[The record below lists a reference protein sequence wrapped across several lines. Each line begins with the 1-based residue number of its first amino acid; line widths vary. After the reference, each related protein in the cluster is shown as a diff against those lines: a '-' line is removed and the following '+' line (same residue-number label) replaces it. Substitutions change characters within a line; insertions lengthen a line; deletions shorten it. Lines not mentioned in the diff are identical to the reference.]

1 MFAKLKGVVDTIGE
15 DTIILDVG
23 GVGYLVHA
31 STRTL
36 SQLPPVGEA
45 MALFI
50 ETQVREDAIT
60 LFGFAKAEEQ
70 RWFKL
75 LTTVQGVGARVGL
88 SILSALS
95 PSELGA
101 AIAHQDKAAL
111 SRASGVGPKLAQ
123 RIVIELKDKVGT
135 ILPDFE
141 VAPAAAAAGGA
152 PSGGSVLA
160 DAVSAL
166 VNLGYRPAEA
176 STAVSVAKGKAGE
189 DASLDALIKAA
200 LKEAMSG
207 RL

>member
-1 MFAKLKGVVDTIGE
+1 MFAKLRGAVDTIGE
-15 DTIILDVG
+15 DTVIIDVN

-31 STRTL
+31 SSRTL
-36 SQLPPVGEA
+36 SQLPPVGQT
-45 MALFI
+45 MSLFI

-60 LFGFAKAEEQ
+60 LFGFAKQEDQ

-75 LTTVQGVGARVGL
+75 LTSVQGVGARLAL

-95 PSELGA
+95 PAELSA
-101 AIAHQDKAAL
+101 AVAHQDKAAVA
-111 SRASGVGPKLAQ
+111 RANGVGPKLAQ
-123 RIVIELKDKVGT
+123 RIVIELKDKVGA

-141 VAPAAAAAGGA
+141 VAPATKGGA
-152 PSGGSVLA
+152 ASVGSILA

-176 STAVSVAKGKAGE
+176 STAVSVAKGKVGE
-189 DASLDALIKAA
+189 DASLDALIKAS

>member
-1 MFAKLKGVVDTIGE
+1 MFAKLRGAVDTIGE
-15 DTIILDVG
+15 DSVILDVN

-31 STRTL
+31 SGRTL
-36 SQLPPVGEA
+36 SQMPPVGET

-95 PSELGA
+95 PAELSA
-101 AIAHQDKAAL
+101 AISHQDKSAL
-111 SRASGVGPKLAQ
+111 TRANGVGPKLAQ
-123 RIVIELKDKVGT
+123 RIVIELKDKVGA

-141 VAPAAAAAGGA
+141 VAPAAAAGGA
-152 PSGGSVLA
+152 PSGGSRLA

-176 STAVSVAKGKAGE
+176 STAVSTAKNKVGE
-189 DASLDALIKAA
+189 DASLDALIKAS

>member
-1 MFAKLKGVVDTIGE
+1 MFAKLRGAVDTIGE
-15 DTIILDVG
+15 DTVIIDVN

-31 STRTL
+31 SSRTL
-36 SQLPPVGEA
+36 SQLPPVGQT
-45 MALFI
+45 MSLFI

-60 LFGFAKAEEQ
+60 LFGFAKQEDQ

-75 LTTVQGVGARVGL
+75 LTSVQGVGARLAL

-95 PSELGA
+95 PAELSA
-101 AIAHQDKAAL
+101 AVAHQDKAAVA
-111 SRASGVGPKLAQ
+111 RANGVGPKLAQ
-123 RIVIELKDKVGT
+123 RIVIELKDKVGA

-141 VAPAAAAAGGA
+141 VAPAAKGGA
-152 PSGGSVLA
+152 ASAGSVLA

-176 STAVSVAKGKAGE
+176 STAVSVAKGKVGE
-189 DASLDALIKAA
+189 DASLDALIKAS

>member
-1 MFAKLKGVVDTIGE
+1 MIAKLRGAVDAIGE
-15 DTIILDVG
+15 DTVVIDVN

-31 STRTL
+31 SSRTL
-36 SQLPPVGEA
+36 GQLPPVGQTIT
-45 MALFI
+45 LFI

-60 LFGFAKAEEQ
+60 LFGFAKQEDQ

-75 LTTVQGVGARVGL
+75 LTSVQGVGARLAL

-95 PSELGA
+95 PAELSA
-101 AIAHQDKAAL
+101 AVAHQDKAAVA
-111 SRASGVGPKLAQ
+111 RANGVGPKLAQ
-123 RIVIELKDKVGT
+123 RIVIELKDKVGA

-141 VAPAAAAAGGA
+141 VAPAAAAS
-152 PSGGSVLA
+152 PGSALA

-176 STAVSVAKGKAGE
+176 SAAVSAAKGKVGDAG
-189 DASLDALIKAA
+189 LDDLIKAA

>member
-1 MFAKLKGVVDTIGE
+1 MFAKLKGVIDTIGE
-15 DTIILDVG
+15 DSLIIDVN

-36 SQLPPVGEA
+36 AQLPPVGET
-45 MALFI
+45 MTLFI

-95 PSELGA
+95 PAELGA
-101 AIAHQDKAAL
+101 AISHQDKAAL
-111 SRASGVGPKLAQ
+111 SRANGVGPKLAQ
-123 RIVIELKDKVGT
+123 RIALELKDKVGA

-152 PSGGSVLA
+152 PAGGSLLA

-166 VNLGYRPAEA
+166 VNLGYKPAEA
-176 STAVSVAKGKAGE
+176 STAVSVAKGKVGDAG
-189 DASLDALIKAA
+189 LDDLIRAA

>member
-1 MFAKLKGVVDTIGE
+1 MFAKLKGTIDTIL
-15 DTIILDVG
+15 DDAVIIDVG

-31 STRTL
+31 SSRTL
-36 SQLPPVGEA
+36 AQLSPMGQVFT
-45 MALFI
+45 LYI

-75 LTTVQGVGARVGL
+75 LTGVQGVGARIALAIQSV
-88 SILSALS
+88 LS
-95 PSELGA
+95 PAELA
-101 AIAHQDKAAL
+101 NAIAHQDKAAVA
-111 SRASGVGPKLAQ
+111 RANGVGPKLAQ

-141 VAPAAAAAGGA
+141 IAPAAAAG
-152 PSGGSVLA
+152 PGSVLA

-176 STAVSVAKGKAGE
+176 SAAVSAAKNKVGE
-189 DASLDALIKAA
+189 TGLDDLIRAA
-200 LKEAMSG
+200 LKEAMAG

>member
-1 MFAKLKGVVDTIGE
+1 MFAKLRGAVDSIGE
-15 DTIILDVG
+15 DTVIIDVG

-36 SQLPPVGEA
+36 SQLPPVGQT
-45 MALFI
+45 MSLFI

-60 LFGFAKAEEQ
+60 LFGFAKQEDQ

-75 LTTVQGVGARVGL
+75 LTSVQGVGARLAL

-95 PSELGA
+95 PAELSA
-101 AIAHQDKAAL
+101 AVAHQDKAAV
-111 SRASGVGPKLAQ
+111 SRANGVGPKLAQ
-123 RIVIELKDKVGT
+123 RIVIELKDKVGA

-141 VAPAAAAAGGA
+141 VAPAGGGGGA
-152 PSGGSVLA
+152 ASAGSLLA

-176 STAVSVAKGKAGE
+176 SAAVSTAKGKVGE
-189 DASLDALIKAA
+189 DASLDALIKTA

>member
-1 MFAKLKGVVDTIGE
+1 MFAKLRGAVDTIGE
-15 DTIILDVG
+15 DSLIIDVN

-31 STRTL
+31 SSRTL
-36 SQLPPVGEA
+36 SQLPPVGQTIT
-45 MALFI
+45 LFI

-60 LFGFAKAEEQ
+60 LFGFAKQEDQ

-75 LTTVQGVGARVGL
+75 LTSVQGVGARLAL

-95 PSELGA
+95 PAELSA
-101 AIAHQDKAAL
+101 AVAHQDKAAVA
-111 SRASGVGPKLAQ
+111 RANGVGPKLAQ

-141 VAPAAAAAGGA
+141 VAPAAKGGAAGA
-152 PSGGSVLA
+152 GSILA

-176 STAVSVAKGKAGE
+176 SAAVSTAKGKVGD

>member
-1 MFAKLKGVVDTIGE
+1 MFAKLRGAVDTIGE
-15 DTIILDVG
+15 DSVIIDVN

-31 STRTL
+31 SGRTL
-36 SQLPPVGEA
+36 SQLPPVGQT
-45 MALFI
+45 MTLFI

-60 LFGFAKAEEQ
+60 LFGFAKQEDQ

-75 LTTVQGVGARVGL
+75 LTSVQGVGARLAL

-95 PSELGA
+95 PAELSA
-101 AIAHQDKAAL
+101 AVAHQDKAAVA
-111 SRASGVGPKLAQ
+111 RANGVGPKLAQ

-141 VAPAAAAAGGA
+141 VAPAAKGGA
-152 PSGGSVLA
+152 ASAGSILA
-160 DAVSAL
+160 DAGSAL

-176 STAVSVAKGKAGE
+176 STAVSVAKGKVGD
-189 DASLDALIKAA
+189 DAALDALIKAS

>member
-1 MFAKLKGVVDTIGE
+1 MFAKLRGAVDTIGE
-15 DTIILDVG
+15 DTVILDVG

-36 SQLPPVGEA
+36 SQLPPVGQT
-45 MALFI
+45 MSLFI

-60 LFGFAKAEEQ
+60 LFGFAKQEDQ

-75 LTTVQGVGARVGL
+75 LTSVQGVGARLAL
-88 SILSALS
+88 SILSALT
-95 PSELGA
+95 PAELSA
-101 AIAHQDKAAL
+101 AVAHQDKAAVA
-111 SRASGVGPKLAQ
+111 RANGVGPKLAQ

-141 VAPAAAAAGGA
+141 VTPVAGSAGA
-152 PSGGSVLA
+152 PSAGSLLA

-176 STAVSVAKGKAGE
+176 SAAVSTAKGKVGE
-189 DASLDALIKAA
+189 GASLDALIKAA

>member
-1 MFAKLKGVVDTIGE
+1 MFAKLRGAVDTIGE
-15 DTIILDVG
+15 DSVIIDVN

-31 STRTL
+31 SGRTL
-36 SQLPPVGEA
+36 SQLPPVGQT
-45 MALFI
+45 MTLFI

-60 LFGFAKAEEQ
+60 LFGFAKQEDQ

-75 LTTVQGVGARVGL
+75 LTSVQGVGARLAL

-95 PSELGA
+95 PAELSA
-101 AIAHQDKAAL
+101 AVAHQDKAAVA
-111 SRASGVGPKLAQ
+111 RANGVGPKLAQ

-141 VAPAAAAAGGA
+141 VAPAAKGGA
-152 PSGGSVLA
+152 ASAGSLLA

-176 STAVSVAKGKAGE
+176 STAVSVAKGKVGE
-189 DASLDALIKAA
+189 DASLDALIKAS